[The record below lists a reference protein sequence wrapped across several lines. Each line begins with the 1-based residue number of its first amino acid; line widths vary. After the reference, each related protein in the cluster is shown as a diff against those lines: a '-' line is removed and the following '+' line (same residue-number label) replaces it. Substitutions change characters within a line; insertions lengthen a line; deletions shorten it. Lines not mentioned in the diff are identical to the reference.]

1 MKKLLMGIDPVFGK
15 ILVFGC
21 GALYIL
27 LRTETKVDRIR
38 KGLAEKFGY
47 YYFY

>member
-1 MKKLLMGIDPVFGK
+1 MKKLLMGIDPVFGT
-15 ILVFGC
+15 IVAFGC

-27 LRTETKVDRIR
+27 WRTETKVDRIR
-38 KGLAEKFGY
+38 KGLAERFGH